1 MSVIIPSKICL
12 RTHSTHAALFRI
24 YYRLHHILLIDEDFD
39 WAKNTD
45 QETYFLLSTNVKHNA
60 NNDFVENLPE
70 DENDVKT
77 KKEARH
83 QIKTETWNEKNI
95 GLFASFPAEC
105 SYVQFKIRKIFH
117 FVKSGQRNGV
127 MLI

>member
-1 MSVIIPSKICL
+1 
-12 RTHSTHAALFRI
+12 
-24 YYRLHHILLIDEDFD
+24 LIDEDFD

-83 QIKTETWNEKNI
+83 QIKTET
-95 GLFASFPAEC
+95 
-105 SYVQFKIRKIFH
+105 
-117 FVKSGQRNGV
+117 
-127 MLI
+127 